1 MKKIL
6 IVGKRGFLGK
16 NLHKH
21 LNRKFKSK
29 IIYFKEINKFEKE
42 INNFNY
48 VINTS
53 INKNYIYKRYLKKYD
68 NDFKISKLISSKETT
83 YVFLSSRKV
92 YKEKANIKED
102 SKLLPKTHYSK
113 NKLITERNLKK
124 KFGKKLLILRISN
137 IVGYKKDLKNHL
149 HETFIDYFYK
159 YAKKG
164 IIFDNF
170 KKFKDFIS
178 VQKFCQL
185 IEMTIKKNLHG
196 TFNLSIGRKVYL
208 NDIVGWLN
216 RFNKKKIKVVKLKE
230 YKEGSFYLN
239 NSKLMKKIKIKNT
252 LNELRSDCLNLSK
265 KLFN

>member
-6 IVGKRGFLGK
+6 IIGKRGFLGK
-16 NLHKH
+16 NLHKYF
-21 LNRKFKSK
+21 NKKFKSK
-29 IIYFKEINKFEKE
+29 IIHFKDINKFKKK

-53 INKNYIYKRYLKKYD
+53 INKNYINKRYFKKYD
-68 NDFKISKLISSKETT
+68 NDFKISNLINSKETT
-83 YVFLSSRKV
+83 YIFFSSRKV

-137 IVGYKKDLKNHL
+137 IVGYKENLKNHL

-164 IIFDNF
+164 LIFENF

-185 IEMTIKKNLHG
+185 LEMAIKKNLYG
-196 TFNLSIGRKVYL
+196 TFNFSIGRKVYL
-208 NDIVGWLN
+208 NDIVEWLN
-216 RFNKKKIKVVKLKE
+216 KFNKKKIKVIKLKE
-230 YKEGSFYLN
+230 YKDRSFYLN

-252 LNELRSDCLNLSK
+252 INELRTDCENLSK

>member
-6 IVGKRGFLGK
+6 IIGKRGFLGK
-16 NLHKH
+16 NLHKYF
-21 LNRKFKSK
+21 NKKFKSK
-29 IIYFKEINKFEKE
+29 IVHFKDINKFKGGV
-42 INNFNY
+42 NNFNY

-53 INKNYIYKRYLKKYD
+53 INKHYINKRYLKKFD
-68 NDFKISKLISSKETT
+68 NDLKISKIINSKETK
-83 YVFLSSRKV
+83 YIFLSSRKV

-102 SKLLPKTHYSK
+102 SKLFPKNHYSK

-124 KFGKKLLILRISN
+124 ELGKKLLILRISN
-137 IVGYKKDLKNHL
+137 IIGYKENQKKYL
-149 HETFIDYFYK
+149 HKTFIDYFYK
-159 YAKKG
+159 YAKRG
-164 IIFDNF
+164 IIFDNL

-185 IEMTIKKNLHG
+185 LEMMIKKNLHG

-216 RFNKKKIKVVKLKE
+216 RFNKKKIKVIKLRE
-230 YKEGSFYLN
+230 YKDGSFYLN

-252 LNELRSDCLNLSK
+252 LNELKTDCMNLSK

>member
-6 IVGKRGFLGK
+6 IIGKRGFLGK
-16 NLHKH
+16 NLHKY
-21 LNRKFKSK
+21 LNKKFKSK
-29 IIYFKEINKFEKE
+29 IIHFKDIYKYKKK

-53 INKNYIYKRYLKKYD
+53 INKNYINKRYSKKYD
-68 NDFKISKLISSKETT
+68 NDFKISKLINSKETT

-102 SKLLPKTHYSK
+102 SKLFPKTHYSK
-113 NKLITERNLKK
+113 NKLISERNLKK

-137 IVGYKKDLKNHL
+137 IVGYKENLKNHL

-164 IIFDNF
+164 IVFDNL

-178 VQKFCQL
+178 VKKFCQL
-185 IEMTIKKNLHG
+185 LEMAINKNIHG

-216 RFNKKKIKVVKLKE
+216 RFNKKKIKVIKLRE
-230 YKEGSFYLN
+230 YNDRSFYLN
-239 NSKLMKKIKIKNT
+239 NSKLMKKIRIKNT
-252 LNELRSDCLNLSK
+252 LNELKADCMNLSK